1 MIDVLQDFL
10 SSINFFDI
18 IVLIIL
24 IYNVLQCF
32 YKGFSL
38 SLISFS
44 KWILST
50 IVTIILVPKLQPI
63 VSEYIQSEFINNVG
77 LGITI
82 FIFTLF
88 ITIIIGKTLSK
99 AVTWTGVGSIDKVFG
114 FLFGFFKGY
123 IVCVCLFSILNWF
136 YPYQNW
142 GISAEDAISFN
153 FISKGSD
160 VLINEFP
167 SNEDFIDT
175 KEKIEK
181 FESDKLREEC
191 GIFGISNHADA
202 SALVALGLHALQ
214 HRGQE
219 GCGIVSF
226 DGKNYHSE
234 KRQGLIGDHFT
245 DLETLKKLPGSFAI
259 GHNRYSTTGETSL
272 RNIQPFF
279 ADLHMG
285 GLSIAHNGNL
295 TNAIVLRENL
305 VKNGAIFRTTS
316 DTETIVQLIA
326 RSKREKFIDKLID
339 TLFQIQGGYSL
350 VLMTNKKLV
359 GVRDPFGIRP
369 LVVGKIKNSYIFAS
383 ETCALDIVG
392 ASFVR
397 EVKNG
402 EIVIVE
408 DNQLKSIKPFP
419 QQKARPC
426 VFEYIYF
433 ARPDSL
439 INNKCAYEYRKNLGT
454 ELAKEADLKA
464 DLVVPVPDSGVPAA
478 LGYAKHSK
486 KNFELGLIR
495 NHYVGRTFIEPT
507 QNIRSLGVKLKLNS
521 TKTIVKGKSIILI
534 DDSLVRGTTCHK
546 IVKMLYESGA
556 KEVHVRIA
564 CPEIIYPDFYGV
576 DMPTK
581 EELLAF
587 KKNNK
592 EMCDYLNAKSL
603 KFLSL
608 EGLYKA
614 LINEKRDAK
623 YPQFSDHYFTGDYPI
638 KPHDNINGIN
648 VKQLSLLS
656 GKSNN

>member
-1 MIDVLQDFL
+1 
-10 SSINFFDI
+10 
-18 IVLIIL
+18 LIL
-24 IYNVLQCF
+24 
-32 YKGFSL
+32 K
-38 SLISFS
+38 
-44 KWILST
+44 K
-50 IVTIILVPKLQPI
+50 KL
-63 VSEYIQSEFINNVG
+63 
-77 LGITI
+77 
-82 FIFTLF
+82 
-88 ITIIIGKTLSK
+88 KK
-99 AVTWTGVGSIDKVFG
+99 
-114 FLFGFFKGY
+114 
-123 IVCVCLFSILNWF
+123 
-136 YPYQNW
+136 
-142 GISAEDAISFN
+142 FN
-153 FISKGSD
+153 
-160 VLINEFP
+160 
-167 SNEDFIDT
+167 
-175 KEKIEK
+175 
-181 FESDKLREEC
+181 SDKLKEEC
-191 GIFGISNHADA
+191 GVFGISNYTDA

-234 KRQGLIGDHFT
+234 KRQGLVGDHFT
-245 DLETLKKLPGSFAI
+245 DPETLKKLPGDFAL

-295 TNAIVLRENL
+295 TNALLLRESL

-326 RSKREKFIDKLID
+326 KSKREKFTDKLID

-369 LVVGKIKNSYIFAS
+369 LVIGKLKNSFILAS

-392 ASFVR
+392 ATFIR
-397 EVKNG
+397 EVENG
-402 EIVIVE
+402 EIIVIE
-408 DNQLKSIKPFP
+408 NEQMKSIKPFP
-419 QQKARPC
+419 KQKPRPC

-439 INNKCAYEYRKNLGT
+439 INNKCAYEYRKKLGS
-454 ELAKEADLKA
+454 ELAKETDMEA
-464 DLVVPVPDSGVPAA
+464 DLVIPVPDSGVPAA
-478 LGYAKHSK
+478 LGYAEQSK
-486 KNFELGLIR
+486 KKFELGLIR
-495 NHYVGRTFIEPT
+495 NHYVGRTFIEPS
-507 QNIRSLGVKLKLNS
+507 QNIRSLGVKLKLSS
-521 TKTIVKGKSIILI
+521 TKTIVKNKSIILI

-564 CPEIIYPDFYGV
+564 CPEIKYPDFYGV

-581 EELLAF
+581 KELLAHE
-587 KKNNK
+587 KNNK
-592 EMCDYLNAKSL
+592 EMCDYIKAESL

-608 EGLYKA
+608 EGLYTA
-614 LINEKRDAK
+614 LIGNIRNSS

-638 KPHDNINGIN
+638 KPDDNIKGLKI
-648 VKQLSLLS
+648 KQLSLLS